1 MNDLSHFLRVA
12 GSLNTVPI
20 VFVQL
25 LRNVSGGLSCLD
37 IPAPTSLACPCGP
50 HSFKGTPESLRVFQP
65 SEQEERKVKKKL
77 SNVKKKRKCLNQ
89 GANYLPQMIS
99 RFPLRDI
106 SARALNRH
114 RSLKLMR
121 SPKPGL

>member
-1 MNDLSHFLRVA
+1 MNDLSYFLRVA
-12 GSLNTVPI
+12 GSLDTVPI

-25 LRNVSGGLSCLD
+25 LRNVTRGLSCLD
-37 IPAPTSLACPCGP
+37 IPAPTSLARPCGP

-77 SNVKKKRKCLNQ
+77 SNIKKKKSECLNQ

-99 RFPLRDI
+99 RLPLRDI
-106 SARALNRH
+106 SARALNGH
-114 RSLKLMR
+114 RSLKGNGV
-121 SPKPGL
+121 S

>member
-37 IPAPTSLACPCGP
+37 IPAITSLACPCGP

-77 SNVKKKRKCLNQ
+77 SNIKKKKEVSKS
-89 GANYLPQMIS
+89 GS
-99 RFPLRDI
+99 
-106 SARALNRH
+106 
-114 RSLKLMR
+114 KLLATNDQQT
-121 SPKPGL
+121 SS